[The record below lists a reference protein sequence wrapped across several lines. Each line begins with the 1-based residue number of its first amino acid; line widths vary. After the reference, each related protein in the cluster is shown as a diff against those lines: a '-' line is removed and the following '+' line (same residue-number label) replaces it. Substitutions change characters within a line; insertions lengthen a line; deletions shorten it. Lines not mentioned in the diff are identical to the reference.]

1 MGQRQNPMNSGL
13 ASVDSSDYF
22 KRMEGIENGDQ
33 KTTSGIYNKGMPNSK
48 VRDNSQSNKPTVH
61 QTINKTYYIN
71 MNGMPPPNAP
81 TYGSQ
86 DANMEMNGPN
96 DHDE

>member
-1 MGQRQNPMNSGL
+1 MNSGL
-13 ASVDSSDYF
+13 ASVDNSDYF
-22 KRMEGIENGDQ
+22 KRMEGVENGDQ
-33 KTTSGIYNKGMPNSK
+33 KTTSGIYNKGMKSN
-48 VRDNSQSNKPTVH
+48 VRDNSKTSLKPTVH

-86 DANMEMNGPN
+86 DANMEMNGP
-96 DHDE
+96 DE